1 MPIVYVCV
9 ECDPSKDLKG
19 HYFGCRDDGLRDMI
33 WYWDDRDCDATGLP
47 IPPRKVNLPCTVECG
62 AGYYL
67 PYGETACVKCKP
79 GTFSMGGG
87 ARFQHFDAM
96 PAAVRARA
104 ISILLALSQSAG
116 LMLILRWD
124 RPRTVCV
131 CLWYRM
137 ASSSVLGVVILR
149 AGFRRSTRTNPS
161 ALGMRACT
169 RSLSLTYSF

>member
-104 ISILLALSQSAG
+104 ISILLALSRSAG
-116 LMLILRWD
+116 LILILRWD

-131 CLWYRM
+131 YGTGWRLLPYLVW
-137 ASSSVLGVVILR
+137 SSCGLDSVGARGRTRVHWVCVHAR
-149 AGFRRSTRTNPS
+149 A
-161 ALGMRACT
+161 
-169 RSLSLTYSF
+169 RSL

>member
-96 PAAVRARA
+96 PAAVRAPHLDLARTLA
-104 ISILLALSQSAG
+104 ISWLDTHTEMGSPAHG
-116 LMLILRWD
+116 
-124 RPRTVCV
+124 V

-149 AGFRRSTRTNPS
+149 VGFRRSTRTNPS
-161 ALGMRACT
+161 ALGMRART